1 MATYPPTIFGYDN
14 PKEKNMA
21 EQAQEMVVDA
31 TPKKT
36 AFMAKPSTHEERIK
50 KDEEELEKLKKEAIG
65 ETEESAK
72 EVEEKKAEDEE
83 APKNAEERTFKKR
96 YGDLRRH
103 SQEKEKEFQ
112 KQLDELKAQLEKATK
127 KEIKLP
133 KTEAEIEEWAKEY
146 PDVAGIV
153 ETIAIKKAKEQSD
166 ALEKRIK
173 EIDELNA
180 KSAKERAEVELLK
193 IHPDFADIRES
204 DDFHEWA
211 EEQPKWVQD
220 ALYEN
225 SEDARSAARAIDLYK
240 SDRNIGKK
248 EKVNS
253 GKEAA
258 KAVETKTQKS
268 IPDTEGKT
276 SMIRESDVQ
285 NMTAEEYEKNS
296 DAIME
301 AIRSGNFIYDLSGSA
316 R

>member
-1 MATYPPTIFGYDN
+1 
-14 PKEKNMA
+14 MA

-36 AFMAKPSTHEERIK
+36 AFMDKRSTHEDRIK
-50 KDEEELEKLKKEAIG
+50 KDEEELELLKKQAQG
-65 ETEESAK
+65 EPEEPVTEEK
-72 EVEEKKAEDEE
+72 EEDEE
-83 APKNAEERTFKKR
+83 KPKNAEERTFKKR

-103 SQEKEKEFQ
+103 SQEKEKQFQ
-112 KQLDELKAQLEKATK
+112 KQLDDLKAQLEKATK

-133 KTEAEIEEWAKEY
+133 KTEEEIEEWAKEY

-166 ALEKRIK
+166 ALELRIK

-180 KSAKERAEVELLK
+180 RTTKERAEVELLR
-193 IHPDFADIRES
+193 IHPDFAEIRES

-211 EEQPKWVQD
+211 DEQPKWVQD

-248 EKVNS
+248 EKVDS
-253 GKEAA
+253 SKEAA
-258 KAVETKTQKS
+258 KAVSTKTQKTV
-268 IPDTEGKT
+268 PDTENKN
-276 SMIRESDVQ
+276 SVIRESDVQ
-285 NMTAEEYEKNS
+285 RMSADEYDANS
-296 DAIME
+296 DTIME
-301 AIRSGNFIYDLSGSA
+301 AIRSGNFIYDISGSA

>member
-1 MATYPPTIFGYDN
+1 
-14 PKEKNMA
+14 MA

-31 TPKKT
+31 TPKKA
-36 AFMAKPSTHEERIK
+36 AFMAKPSTHEDRIK
-50 KDEEELEKLKKEAIG
+50 KDEEELELLKKQAIG
-65 ETEESAK
+65 ETEEPI
-72 EVEEKKAEDEE
+72 VEEKTEDEE
-83 APKNAEERTFKKR
+83 KPKNAEEKTFKKR

-103 SQEKEKEFQ
+103 SQEKEKQFQ
-112 KQLDELKAQLEKATK
+112 KQLDDLKSQLEKATK

-166 ALEKRIK
+166 ALELRIK

-180 KSAKERAEVELLK
+180 RTTKERAEVELLR
-193 IHPDFADIRES
+193 IHPDFAEIRES

-211 EEQPKWVQD
+211 DEQPKWVQD

-248 EKVNS
+248 EKVDS
-253 GKEAA
+253 SKEAA
-258 KAVETKTQKS
+258 KAVSTKTQKTV
-268 IPDTEGKT
+268 PDADNKN
-276 SMIRESDVQ
+276 SVIRESDVQ
-285 NMTAEEYEKNS
+285 RMSADEYDANS
-296 DAIME
+296 DTIME
-301 AIRSGNFIYDLSGSA
+301 AIRSGNFVYDISGSA